1 MAWLRHFQRPGIGN
15 EAALAPRTLPA
26 SFRRMTYQTLL
37 LERRDQIAILTIN
50 RPDKLNALN
59 DQVVGELH
67 QAALTLAK
75 DDAVR
80 GIILTGSGPKA
91 FVAGADIGD
100 LAKQGVLDGRRRA
113 LNGQQMLF
121 AFERMGK
128 PVLAAV
134 NGFALGGGCEL
145 AMSCHIRIASE
156 NARFGQPEV
165 NLGITP
171 GYGGTPRLPRI
182 VGQGNALYML
192 LTGEHVN
199 AQDALRMGLVS
210 RVVPQDQLM
219 AESDKLMKVIVSK
232 GPAALALTIEAVD
245 RGLETS
251 LEEGLRIEADAFGLV
266 ASTQDMKEGLNA
278 FLEKR
283 PANFKNH

>member
-1 MAWLRHFQRPGIGN
+1 MAYH
-15 EAALAPRTLPA
+15 
-26 SFRRMTYQTLL
+26 TLL
-37 LERRDQIAILTIN
+37 LEVRDGIAFLTVN

-59 DQVVGELH
+59 DQVVSELH
-67 QAALTLAK
+67 AAAQALRG
-75 DDAVR
+75 DASVR
-80 GIILTGSGPKA
+80 GVILTGAGAKA
-91 FVAGADIGD
+91 FVAGADVAD

-113 LNGQQMLF
+113 LTGQQMLL

-134 NGFALGGGCEL
+134 HGFALGGGCEL
-145 AMSCHIRIASE
+145 AMACHLRIASE

-171 GYGGTPRLPRI
+171 GYGGTQRLPRI
-182 VGQGNALYML
+182 VGKGNALYLL

-199 AQDALRMGLVS
+199 AQEALRMGLVS
-210 RVVPQDQLM
+210 RVVPQDQLL
-219 AESDKLMKVIVSK
+219 AEAEKLMRTIVSK
-232 GPAALALTIEAVD
+232 GPIALALTIEAVE
-245 RGLETS
+245 RGLETT

-266 ASTQDMKEGLNA
+266 ASSSDMKEGLAA

-283 PANFKNH
+283 PAKFEGK

>member
-1 MAWLRHFQRPGIGN
+1 MA
-15 EAALAPRTLPA
+15 
-26 SFRRMTYQTLL
+26 YQTLL
-37 LERRDQIAILTIN
+37 LETRDNLAFVTIN

-59 DQVVGELH
+59 DLVVAELH
-67 QAALTLAK
+67 QVARELGA
-75 DDAVR
+75 DASVR
-80 GIILTGSGPKA
+80 GVILTGSGPKA

-100 LAKQGVLDGRRRA
+100 LARQGVIDGRQRA
-113 LNGQQMLF
+113 RSGQQMLY
-121 AFERMGK
+121 ALERLGK

-145 AMSCHIRIASE
+145 AMACHIRIASE

-171 GYGGTPRLPRI
+171 GYGGTQRLPRI
-182 VGQGNALYML
+182 VGKGNALYML
-192 LTGEHVN
+192 LTGEHVG

-210 RVVPQDQLM
+210 KVVPLDQLLPE
-219 AESDKLMKVIVSK
+219 AEKLMQGIVAK
-232 GPAALALTIEAVD
+232 GPVALALTIEAVD

-266 ASTQDMKEGLNA
+266 ASTQDMKEGLAA

-283 PANFKNH
+283 PAKFTGK

>member
-1 MAWLRHFQRPGIGN
+1 M
-15 EAALAPRTLPA
+15 
-26 SFRRMTYQTLL
+26 SYQTLL
-37 LERRDQIAILTIN
+37 LEIRDGIAFLTIN

-59 DQVVGELH
+59 DQVVSELH
-67 QAALTLAK
+67 RAARALR
-75 DDAVR
+75 DDPRVR
-80 GIILTGSGPKA
+80 GVVVTGAGQKA

-100 LAKQGVLDGRRRA
+100 LARQGVMDGRARA
-113 LNGQQMLF
+113 LAGQQMLS

-145 AMSCHIRIASE
+145 AMACHIRIASE

-171 GYGGTPRLPRI
+171 GYGGTQRLPRI
-182 VGQGNALYML
+182 VGKGNALYML
-192 LTGEHVN
+192 LTGEH
-199 AQDALRMGLVS
+199 ATAPDALRMGLVS
-210 RVVPQDQLM
+210 RVVPQEQLA
-219 AESDKLMKVIVSK
+219 AEAEKLMKAIVSK
-232 GPAALALTIEAVD
+232 GPLALALTMEAVD
-245 RGLETS
+245 RGLETT

-266 ASTQDMKEGLNA
+266 ASTQDMKEGLAA

-283 PANFKNH
+283 AAKFRGE

>member
-1 MAWLRHFQRPGIGN
+1 
-15 EAALAPRTLPA
+15 
-26 SFRRMTYQTLL
+26 MTYHTLL
-37 LERRDQIAILTIN
+37 LEIRDGIAFLTIN

-59 DQVVGELH
+59 DQVVAELH
-67 QAALTLAK
+67 DAVCAVR
-75 DDAVR
+75 DDASVR
-80 GIILTGSGPKA
+80 GVILTGAGPKA

-100 LAKQGVLDGRRRA
+100 LAKQGVLDGRARS
-113 LNGQQMLF
+113 LKGQAVLRDL
-121 AFERMGK
+121 ETMGK

-145 AMSCHIRIASE
+145 AMACHLRIASE

-171 GYGGTPRLPRI
+171 GYGGTQRLPRI
-182 VGQGNALYML
+182 VGKGNALYLL

-199 AQDALRMGLVS
+199 AADALRMGLVS
-210 RVVPQDQLM
+210 KVVPADQLM
-219 AESDKLMKVIVSK
+219 AEAEKVMRTVIGK
-232 GPAALALTIEAVD
+232 GPIALMLTMDAVD
-245 RGLETS
+245 RGLETT

-266 ASTQDMKEGLNA
+266 ASSHDMKEGLTA

-283 PANFKNH
+283 VARFEGT

>member
-1 MAWLRHFQRPGIGN
+1 
-15 EAALAPRTLPA
+15 
-26 SFRRMTYQTLL
+26 MTYQTLL
-37 LERRDQIAILTIN
+37 LESHDRIARLTIN

-59 DQVVGELH
+59 DVVVGELAAAA
-67 QAALTLAK
+67 AALKA
-75 DDAVR
+75 DREVR
-80 GIILTGSGPKA
+80 GVILTGAGPKA

-100 LAKQGVLDGRRRA
+100 LARQGVMDGRQRA
-113 LNGQQMLF
+113 VNGQQMLY

-145 AMSCHIRIASE
+145 AMACHIRIASE

-171 GYGGTPRLPRI
+171 GYGGTQRLPRI
-182 VGQGNALYML
+182 VGKGNALYML
-192 LTGEHVN
+192 LTGEHVT
-199 AQDALRMGLVS
+199 APDALRMGLVS
-210 RVVPQDQLM
+210 RVVPADQLM
-219 AESDKLMKVIVSK
+219 AEAEKIMKAIVAKS
-232 GPAALALTIEAVD
+232 PAALALTMEAVD
-245 RGLETS
+245 RGLETT

-266 ASTQDMKEGLNA
+266 ASTSDMKEGLNA

-283 PANFKNH
+283 AAKFEGK

>member
-1 MAWLRHFQRPGIGN
+1 M
-15 EAALAPRTLPA
+15 
-26 SFRRMTYQTLL
+26 SYQTLL
-37 LERRDQIAILTIN
+37 LERRGTIAILTIN

-59 DQVVGELH
+59 DQVVSELH
-67 QAALTLAK
+67 AAARELAA
-75 DDAVR
+75 DAGVR
-80 GIILTGSGPKA
+80 GVIMTGAGPKA

-121 AFERMGK
+121 AFERMEK

-145 AMSCHIRIASE
+145 AMACHIRIASE

-171 GYGGTPRLPRI
+171 GYGGTQRLPRI
-182 VGQGNALYML
+182 VGKGNALYML

-210 RVVPQDQLM
+210 RVVPADQLM
-219 AESDKLMKVIVSK
+219 AEAEKVMAVIVGK

-266 ASTQDMKEGLNA
+266 ASTEDMKEGLTA

-283 PANFKNH
+283 KANFQNR

>member
-1 MAWLRHFQRPGIGN
+1 
-15 EAALAPRTLPA
+15 
-26 SFRRMTYQTLL
+26 MTYQTLL
-37 LERRDQIAILTIN
+37 LESKDGIATLTIN

-59 DQVVGELH
+59 DEVVRELH
-67 QAALTLAK
+67 AAALALAT

-80 GIILTGSGPKA
+80 GVILTGAGPKA

-100 LAKQGVLDGRRRA
+100 LARQGVIDGRQRA
-113 LNGQQMLF
+113 LTGQQMLY
-121 AFERMGK
+121 AIERMGK

-145 AMSCHIRIASE
+145 AMACHIRICSD

-171 GYGGTPRLPRI
+171 GYGGTQRLPRI
-182 VGQGNALYML
+182 VGKGNALYML
-192 LTGEHVN
+192 LTGEHVK
-199 AQDALRMGLVS
+199 ADDALRMGLVS
-210 RVVPQDQLM
+210 KVVPQDQLM
-219 AESDKLMKVIVSK
+219 AEAEKLMKTIVSK
-232 GPAALALTIEAVD
+232 GPVALRLTIDAVD
-245 RGLETS
+245 RGLETT

-266 ASTQDMKEGLNA
+266 ASTADMKEGLTA

-283 PANFKNH
+283 PAKFTGK

>member
-1 MAWLRHFQRPGIGN
+1 M
-15 EAALAPRTLPA
+15 
-26 SFRRMTYQTLL
+26 SYQTLL
-37 LERRDQIAILTIN
+37 LESRDGIAFLTIN

-59 DQVVGELH
+59 DLVVGELH
-67 QAALTLAK
+67 QAALAIK
-75 DDAVR
+75 ADAAVR
-80 GIILTGSGPKA
+80 GVILTGSGPKA

-100 LAKQGVLDGRRRA
+100 LARQGVIDGRARA

-121 AFERMGK
+121 AFERLGK

-145 AMSCHIRIASE
+145 AMACHIRICSE

-171 GYGGTPRLPRI
+171 GYGGTQRLPRI
-182 VGQGNALYML
+182 VGKGNALYML
-192 LTGEHVN
+192 LTAEHVN

-210 RVVPQDQLM
+210 RVVPQDQLL
-219 AESDKLMKVIVSK
+219 AEAEKLMKAIVAK
-232 GPAALALTIEAVD
+232 GPVALALTIEAVD
-245 RGLETS
+245 RGLETT

-266 ASTQDMKEGLNA
+266 ASTSDMKEGLTA

-283 PANFKNH
+283 AAKFEGK

>member
-1 MAWLRHFQRPGIGN
+1 M
-15 EAALAPRTLPA
+15 
-26 SFRRMTYQTLL
+26 SYQTLL
-37 LERRDQIAILTIN
+37 LETRDGIAVLTIN

-59 DQVVGELH
+59 DQVVSELH
-67 QAALTLAK
+67 QAAQALRA
-75 DDAVR
+75 DPAVR
-80 GIILTGSGPKA
+80 GVILTGAGAKA

-100 LAKQGVLDGRRRA
+100 LAKQGVLDGRRRSRD
-113 LNGQQMLF
+113 GQQMLF

-145 AMSCHIRIASE
+145 AMACHIRIASE

-171 GYGGTPRLPRI
+171 GYGGTQRLPRI
-182 VGQGNALYML
+182 VGKGNALYIT
-192 LTGEHVN
+192 LTGEHVG
-199 AQDALRMGLVS
+199 AADALRMGLVS

-219 AESDKLMKVIVSK
+219 AEAEKLMRTIVSK

-245 RGLETS
+245 RGLETT

-266 ASTQDMKEGLNA
+266 ASTSDMREGLTA

-283 PANFKNH
+283 QAKFTGK

>member
-1 MAWLRHFQRPGIGN
+1 
-15 EAALAPRTLPA
+15 
-26 SFRRMTYQTLL
+26 MTYQTLL
-37 LERRDQIAILTIN
+37 LEIRDAIACLTIN

-59 DQVVGELH
+59 DLVVSELH
-67 QAALTLAK
+67 HAALAVK
-75 DDAVR
+75 ADASVR
-80 GIILTGSGPKA
+80 GVILTGSGPKA
-91 FVAGADIGD
+91 FVAGADIAD
-100 LAKQGVLDGRRRA
+100 LAKQGVMDGRQRA
-113 LNGQQMLF
+113 LNGQQMLS
-121 AFERMGK
+121 ALERLGK

-145 AMSCHIRIASE
+145 AMACHIRIASE

-171 GYGGTPRLPRI
+171 GYGGTQRLPRI
-182 VGQGNALYML
+182 VGKGNALYML
-192 LTGEHVN
+192 LSAEHVN

-219 AESDKLMKVIVSK
+219 AEAEKLMKAIVAK
-232 GPAALALTIEAVD
+232 GPVALALTIEAVD
-245 RGLETS
+245 RGLETT

-266 ASTQDMKEGLNA
+266 ASTSDMKEGLTA

-283 PANFKNH
+283 AAKFEGK

>member
-1 MAWLRHFQRPGIGN
+1 MA
-15 EAALAPRTLPA
+15 
-26 SFRRMTYQTLL
+26 YQTLL
-37 LERRDQIAILTIN
+37 LETRDGVAVLTVN

-59 DQVVGELH
+59 DMVVAELG
-67 QAALTLAK
+67 QAAAQLAA
-75 DDAVR
+75 DTAVR
-80 GIILTGSGPKA
+80 GVILTGAGPKA

-100 LAKQGVLDGRRRA
+100 LARQGVLDGRQRA
-113 LNGQQMLF
+113 LNGQRMLA
-121 AFERMGK
+121 AFEHMGK

-145 AMSCHIRIASE
+145 AMACHIRIASE

-171 GYGGTPRLPRI
+171 GYGGSQRLPRI
-182 VGQGNALYML
+182 VGKGNALYML
-192 LTGEHVN
+192 LSAEHVS

-210 RVVPQDQLM
+210 KVVPQDQLM
-219 AESDKLMKVIVSK
+219 AEAEKLMKAIVAK
-232 GPAALALTIEAVD
+232 GPAALALTIEAVN
-245 RGLETS
+245 RGLETT

-266 ASTQDMKEGLNA
+266 ASTKDMKEGLTA

-283 PANFKNH
+283 PPKFEGK

>member
-1 MAWLRHFQRPGIGN
+1 
-15 EAALAPRTLPA
+15 
-26 SFRRMTYQTLL
+26 MTYQTLL
-37 LERRDQIAILTIN
+37 LEIRDGIAVVTIN

-59 DQVVGELH
+59 DQVVAELH
-67 QAALTLAK
+67 AAMVALKA
-75 DDAVR
+75 DPAVR
-80 GIILTGSGPKA
+80 GVILTGAGPKA

-100 LAKQGVLDGRRRA
+100 LAKQGVLDGRARA
-113 LNGQQMLF
+113 LKGQETL
-121 AFERMGK
+121 ALIERLGK

-145 AMSCHIRIASE
+145 AMACHIRIASE

-171 GYGGTPRLPRI
+171 GYGGTQRLPRI
-182 VGQGNALYML
+182 VGKGNALYML

-199 AQDALRMGLVS
+199 AADALRMGLVS
-210 RVVPQDQLM
+210 RVVPADQLL
-219 AESDKLMKVIVSK
+219 AEAEKLMHTIIAK
-232 GPAALALTIEAVD
+232 GPVALALTMEAVD

-266 ASTQDMKEGLNA
+266 ASTADMKEGLAA

-283 PANFKNH
+283 AARFEGR

>member
-1 MAWLRHFQRPGIGN
+1 M
-15 EAALAPRTLPA
+15 
-26 SFRRMTYQTLL
+26 SYQTLL
-37 LERRDQIAILTIN
+37 LEVRDHVAVLTIN

-59 DQVVGELH
+59 DQVVADLA
-67 QAALTLAK
+67 QAARGLKA
-75 DDAVR
+75 DAAVR
-80 GIILTGSGPKA
+80 GVILTGAGPKA

-100 LAKQGVLDGRRRA
+100 LARQGVMDGRARA
-113 LNGQQMLF
+113 LKGQRMLE

-145 AMSCHIRIASE
+145 AMACHIRIASE

-165 NLGITP
+165 SLGITP
-171 GYGGTPRLPRI
+171 GYGGTQRLPRI
-182 VGQGNALYML
+182 VGKGNALYMV

-199 AQDALRMGLVS
+199 APDALRMGLVS
-210 RVVPQDQLM
+210 KVVPSDQLM
-219 AESDKLMKVIVSK
+219 TEAMKLMQAIVAK
-232 GPAALALTIEAVD
+232 GPLALALTMEAVE
-245 RGLETS
+245 RGLETT

-266 ASTQDMKEGLNA
+266 ASSADMKEGLTA

-283 PANFKNH
+283 APRFEGK